1 MTIMKNQNNN
11 DQGKIL
17 LYLGLIVVFALCP
30 PIGVAIVL
38 CIVLSDGTVEG
49 FIGCLTP
56 IIILIV
62 IAFFVTLFD

>member
-1 MTIMKNQNNN
+1 MKTQNNN
-11 DQGKIL
+11 DQSKIL

-38 CIVLSDGTVEG
+38 CIVLSDGTVQG

-56 IIILIV
+56 LIV
-62 IAFFVTLFD
+62 LVVIAYLISLFD